1 MKTQLFGLLFL
12 GLTTLAYSQSES
24 DTDPEVENVGLRNV
38 VISANSKYL
47 SEAFDDST
55 PNSVKD
61 VEYKVAT
68 YDITESDVYDPEYEG
83 YLVDFNGENFDIKTS
98 YDAEGLII
106 SSREK
111 FEDILLPHYL
121 RQSVYKEYPGWTAHS
136 NSYLVSYNHKTGAK
150 KRYKVQL
157 RKDGKRKNLKIDVQ
171 SDMSLVYN

>member
-24 DTDPEVENVGLRNV
+24 ETDPEAENVGLKNV

-61 VEYKVAT
+61 IEYKVAT
-68 YDITESDVYDPEYEG
+68 YDVSQSEIFDSEYEA
-83 YLVDFNGENFDIKTS
+83 YLVDFVGDTFNVKAS
-98 YDAEGLII
+98 YDSEGFII
-106 SSREK
+106 SSKER
-111 FEDILLPHYL
+111 FEDVLLPHYL

-136 NSYLVSYNHKTGAK
+136 NSYSVTYNHKTGAK

-171 SDMSLVYN
+171 GDMSLVYN

>member
-24 DTDPEVENVGLRNV
+24 ETDPEAENVGLKNV

-47 SEAFDDST
+47 SEAFDDNT

-61 VEYKVAT
+61 IEYKVAT
-68 YDITESDVYDPEYEG
+68 YDLSKSEVFDKEYEG
-83 YLVDFNGENFDIKTS
+83 YLVDFAGDSFNVKTS
-98 YDAEGLII
+98 YDSEGFII
-106 SSREK
+106 SSNER
-111 FEDILLPHYL
+111 FEDVLLPHYL
-121 RQSVYKEYPGWTAHS
+121 RQSVYKEYPGWIAHS
-136 NSYLVSYNHKTGAK
+136 NSYSVQYNHKTGAK